1 MVLTVDPLGFVVETG
16 LTPAVAA
23 KLRGSP
29 SWSEVTVKAT
39 PNPLEAPQAS
49 TPTNTPAPIV
59 EPVPVAPVAA
69 EPEPSEPVKAA
80 PEPQPLAASAE
91 PRKGKQRKWQ

>member
-1 MVLTVDPLGFVVETG
+1 MVLTVDPLGFVVDAA
-16 LTPAVAA
+16 LSPAAVA

-39 PNPLEAPQAS
+39 PNPVEAPQAS

-59 EPVPVAPVAA
+59 EPVPVAPVAV
-69 EPEPSEPVKAA
+69 ESEPSEPVKAA

-91 PRKGKQRKWQ
+91 PRKGKRKWQ